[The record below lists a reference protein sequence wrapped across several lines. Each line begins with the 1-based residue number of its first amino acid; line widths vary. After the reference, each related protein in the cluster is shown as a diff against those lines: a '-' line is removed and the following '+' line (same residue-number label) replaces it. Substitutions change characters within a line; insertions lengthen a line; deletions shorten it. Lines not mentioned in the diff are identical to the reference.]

1 MNTIPFAFSIHPG
14 EVLRTEFMEP
24 LGLTA
29 YRLAKDLMISAP
41 RVNDLI
47 RGKRGITGDTA
58 LRLSRYFGNSASSD
72 RPPERSRPLD
82 CIARKILEQGEAAQ
96 AGSLTLC
103 QSRWDAPRIAPGW
116 NGTEPE
122 QREGEGAVEPWERRQ
137 RAILS
142 SVGAARITFA
152 PFLRH
157 AVKSHGLWKT
167 SRHPIEHWRKESRPE
182 LQS

>member
-58 LRLSRYFGNSASSD
+58 LRLSRYFGNSA
-72 RPPERSRPLD
+72 EFW
-82 CIARKILEQGEAAQ
+82 IG
-96 AGSLTLC
+96 
-103 QSRWDAPRIAPGW
+103 
-116 NGTEPE
+116 
-122 QREGEGAVEPWERRQ
+122 
-137 RAILS
+137 
-142 SVGAARITFA
+142 
-152 PFLRH
+152 
-157 AVKSHGLWKT
+157 
-167 SRHPIEHWRKESRPE
+167 
-182 LQS
+182 LQSGHDLWIASREKSWSKVKPHKQAA